1 MTTCIACEGFPVKP
15 NSPCGLC
22 GATEQPEKHEKYL
35 PATTHSAAECS
46 AAFEWLRAEATRD
59 GASPHA
65 GVALDEWHAL
75 TAWQTRERNTP
86 TAKEL
91 LMRYPPTVGEVI
103 EAEARK
109 TQHQKERN

>member
-1 MTTCIACEGFPVKP
+1 MTTCIACE
-15 NSPCGLC
+15 S
-22 GATEQPEKHEKYL
+22 AEQPEKHEKYL
-35 PATTHSAAECS
+35 PATHSAAECS

>member
-1 MTTCIACEGFPVKP
+1 MTTCIACE
-15 NSPCGLC
+15 S
-22 GATEQPEKHEKYL
+22 AEQPEKHEKYL

-75 TAWQTRERNTP
+75 TVAPTVSEAIAEAVAREREAC
-86 TAKEL
+86 AKV
-91 LMRYPPTVGEVI
+91 RDTVMTDTVLAAPLE
-103 EAEARK
+103 
-109 TQHQKERN
+109 